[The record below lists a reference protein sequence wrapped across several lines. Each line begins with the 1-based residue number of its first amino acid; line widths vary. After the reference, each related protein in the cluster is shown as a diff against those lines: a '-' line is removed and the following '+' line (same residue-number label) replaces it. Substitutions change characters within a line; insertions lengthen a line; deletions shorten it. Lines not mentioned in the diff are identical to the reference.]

1 MDVHDDSIVLDED
14 GKCLASFSPSR
25 VRRSTYLVLNQ
36 RILARDVSLVRREG
50 SQRCLARCPCSS
62 HSSGSPSF
70 QCSSRLTGTSV
81 ARTGRVEMIFW
92 RLAVVERERMAEVED
107 SADDGEWHQLSVLVS
122 RSSGAGDGWS
132 GEGTDW
138 VRGVR
143 LLGAFRLTS

>member
-1 MDVHDDSIVLDED
+1 
-14 GKCLASFSPSR
+14 
-25 VRRSTYLVLNQ
+25 
-36 RILARDVSLVRREG
+36 
-50 SQRCLARCPCSS
+50 
-62 HSSGSPSF
+62 
-70 QCSSRLTGTSV
+70 V